1 MLSVRERL
9 ALPSSTGPIRDQQ
22 LHKQFAPFAQK
33 MGQAQLPA
41 LVSTVFRHYYAQLVQ
56 GATGFI
62 PAAQAQ
68 PVAHL
73 PTMAEL
79 GEQYASA
86 GRATLNRTVLLKLN
100 GGLGTGMGMQGPKS
114 LLEAKAGL
122 SFLEIIIR
130 QVAQLRQQTG
140 ARLPLVLMNSFHTHQ
155 ATLAALAA
163 HPEFQQDVPMSFLQ
177 HKVPKVRA
185 DDFAPAV
192 WPDDPDK
199 EWCPPGH
206 GDLYTALVTS
216 NLLSELLAAGYEY
229 AFISNA
235 DNLGAVLDEKILG
248 YFAAEQL
255 PFLMEAAH
263 RTRADCKGGHLA
275 QQPDGSLLLREIAQC
290 PPDELADFQDIE
302 RYRYFN
308 TNNLWLHLPALHH
321 ILNERRGV
329 LGLPLIRNE
338 KPVDPTDPQSYRVY
352 QLETAMGSA
361 LAVFPGARAIAVPRT
376 RFIPIK
382 KNSDLLVLWSDAYQL
397 NQEYQ
402 LVLAPNRQAAPLVSL
417 DDRYYHLIEDLLVRF
432 PHGAPSLLGCDEL
445 RVAGN
450 IYFGRN
456 VTVQGRVKLS
466 HEDEAPYWVQDGST
480 LQGSEA

>member
-1 MLSVRERL
+1 MVSTRERI
-9 ALPSSTGPIRDQQ
+9 ALPSSPSIIPAQQ
-22 LHKQFAPFAQK
+22 LHEQFAPFAQK
-33 MGQAQLPA
+33 MSQAQLPA
-41 LVSTVFRHYYAQLVQ
+41 LVTTVFRHYYAQLVQ

-62 PAAQAQ
+62 PATQAQ
-68 PVAHL
+68 PVNHL
-73 PTMAEL
+73 PALAEL
-79 GEQYASA
+79 DEQYTQA
-86 GRATLNRTVLLKLN
+86 GRAALQRTLLLKLN
-100 GGLGTGMGMQGPKS
+100 GGLGTSMGMQGPKS

-122 SFLEIIIR
+122 SFLEIIIH
-130 QVAQLRQQTG
+130 QVERLRHQTG

-155 ATLAALAA
+155 ATQATLAA
-163 HPEFQQDVPMSFLQ
+163 HPEFRQDVPVSFLQ

-185 DDFAPAV
+185 DDFAPAT

-216 NLLSELLAAGYEY
+216 NLLAQLLEAGYEY
-229 AFISNA
+229 AFISNV

-248 YFAAEQL
+248 YFASEQL
-255 PFLMEAAH
+255 PFLMEVAH
-263 RTRADCKGGHLA
+263 RTPADCKGGHLA
-275 QQPDGSLLLREIAQC
+275 QRSDGSLLLREIAQC
-290 PPDELADFQDIE
+290 PPDELNDFQDIE

-338 KPVDPTDPQSYRVY
+338 KPVDPTDPHSYRVY

-361 LAVFPGARAIAVPRT
+361 LAVFPGAQAIAVPRT

-397 NQEYQ
+397 TEDYQ
-402 LVLAPNRQAAPLVSL
+402 LVLAPERQTAPLVVL
-417 DDRYYHLIEDLLVRF
+417 DDRYYHLNEDLLARF
-432 PHGAPSLLGCDEL
+432 PYGAPSLIACDEL
-445 RVAGN
+445 RVEGN

-456 VTVQGRVKLS
+456 VTVQGNVTLVHRG
-466 HEDEAPYWVQDGST
+466 EEPRWIPDGAF
-480 LQGSEA
+480 LCGSEA